1 VIREKR
7 GGLFVALATALAM
20 CVGPYACSSSGALSG
35 LGGPCSQ
42 FSDCQQDLICGK
54 GPDGTRVC
62 TNDPSGLQPPQ
73 GKDAGGKNPMM
84 PGGDASSAGD
94 ANDDLSTPVGDAE
107 PPEVGSPGPDAG
119 KPVDSGKLEDT
130 GKLEDSGMTQEAAPV
145 PEAGGTDGPTD

>member
-1 VIREKR
+1 MIREKR
-7 GGLFVALATALAM
+7 GGLLVALATALAM

-84 PGGDASSAGD
+84 PGETRRRPETRTTTFPRQSATRSRPRRVRRGRMPGCG
-94 ANDDLSTPVGDAE
+94 TP
-107 PPEVGSPGPDAG
+107 GSQSIPA
-119 KPVDSGKLEDT
+119 KSEDT
-130 GKLEDSGMTQEAAPV
+130 GMPEEAAPV
-145 PEAGGTDGPTD
+145 PEAGGTDGATE